1 MANSKQAKGQGAK
14 APASSKNKQQSA
26 KQTNKKQNDKE
37 WLESEINEVNF
48 ENSNEKRVEQKSD
61 ADSDELMKQAA
72 EQLEKL
78 QAEVKEWKDNY
89 LRLHAEWD
97 TYRRRSA
104 EQREAEKATASEALV
119 TDILPVLDDFERS
132 ISFAEDNGEKGLLD
146 GVKAVHSKLI
156 SMLEKN
162 GTEVI
167 DPEEGEAFDAL
178 QHQAVSTVED
188 KEKFDES
195 IAGVMQK
202 GYRMGNKVI
211 RPAMVSVTTGGA
223 KRPTEEVEEED
234 DNKSE
239 E

>member
-1 MANSKQAKGQGAK
+1 MANSKNKSGAK
-14 APASSKNKQQSA
+14 APGSAKKKQQSA
-26 KQTNKKQNDKE
+26 KQTNKKQDDKE
-37 WLESEINEVNF
+37 WLESEINEVDFKDSKDNKI
-48 ENSNEKRVEQKSD
+48 ENKND
-61 ADSDELMKQAA
+61 ANSDELMKQAA

-97 TYRRRSA
+97 TYRRRTA
-104 EQREAEKATASEALV
+104 EQREAGRATASEGLV
-119 TDILPVLDDFERS
+119 SDMLPVLDDFERS

-156 SMLEKN
+156 NTLEKN

-167 DPEEGEAFDAL
+167 EPEEGEAFDAL

-202 GYRMGNKVI
+202 GYKMGNKVI
-211 RPAMVSVTTGGA
+211 RPAMVSVTTGGN
-223 KRPTEEVEEED
+223 KRPSEEVAKED
-234 DNKSE
+234 DKESE

>member
-1 MANSKQAKGQGAK
+1 MANNKKKSGTEAK
-14 APASSKNKQQSA
+14 ASSSTKKKQTA
-26 KQTNKKQNDKE
+26 KQTDKKQNDKE
-37 WLESEINEVNF
+37 WLEEELKDVKTDVK
-48 ENSNEKRVEQKSD
+48 ED
-61 ADSDELMKQAA
+61 ADALMKQAA
-72 EQLEKL
+72 EQLESL

-97 TYRRRSA
+97 TYRRRTA
-104 EQREAEKATASEALV
+104 EQAEAQKATASEALV

-132 ISFAEDNGEKGLLD
+132 INFAKENGEKGLIE
-146 GVKAVHSKLI
+146 GVEAVHSKLI

-162 GTEVI
+162 GTAVI

-202 GYRMGNKVI
+202 GYKMGNKVI
-211 RPAMVSVTTGGA
+211 RPAMVSVTTGGK
-223 KRPTEEVEEED
+223 KRPSEEVEKED
-234 DNKSE
+234 DKESE

>member
-14 APASSKNKQQSA
+14 APGSTKKKQTTA
-26 KQTNKKQNDKE
+26 KQKDVKQNKDE
-37 WLESEINEVNF
+37 WLEEELKDVKVD
-48 ENSNEKRVEQKSD
+48 ETDSD
-61 ADSDELMKQAA
+61 ALMKQAA
-72 EQLEKL
+72 EQLESL

-97 TYRRRSA
+97 TYRRRTA
-104 EQREAEKATASEALV
+104 EQREAERATASEGLV
-119 TDILPVLDDFERS
+119 SDILPVLDDFERS

-162 GTEVI
+162 GTSVI
-167 DPEEGEAFDAL
+167 NPEEGEAFDAL

-202 GYRMGNKVI
+202 GYKMGNKVI

-223 KRPTEEVEEED
+223 KRPSDEVEKED
-234 DNKSE
+234 DKKSE